1 MTQQGKPLPS
11 DRTVCWAHS
20 LLLFPGPPLKSRR
33 HRSTLLG
40 SGVEGPLANCLKKEK
55 QRCQDEGV
63 EPKGRCHHE
72 PSVKEAQICEK
83 VKPRRMKPGR
93 STVPFRELTTVEP
106 GSKLVSRP
114 DWEPE
119 PPQIPI
125 TQPASEP
132 EKTPIAQP
140 ASKAQQAPYLP
151 QNLTAQQR
159 PLAQQET
166 EAQQEPPAQQKS
178 TLHQEFRAPQE
189 SALQLSPPTQRV
201 TFSKQE
207 AASQHR
213 PEPGKESRTQQNPEL
228 REGARAQRQPEP
240 QNEPP
245 AQTEPMSQERQQQS
259 ELAAQGVKSGEES
272 LAEWR
277 FLSKRNEPP
286 EQPSTS
292 ESKTFIE
299 WVTDSG
305 TKPDVG
311 FTLDIDSPATLG
323 RMADPGKKPA
333 FKEQPGYEM
342 MSGFGGMPTPRKKIS
357 SQNPRQY
364 RYTGELSL
372 EEGRGGGAPKDGHSF
387 SQELRP
393 ARTSGELRSLSSSPD
408 TESEPPLME
417 EGAEAWRREGA
428 CRGLSSRGG
437 RRCQDPQP
445 ASDSLPCSRP
455 PPRGDRG

>member
-1 MTQQGKPLPS
+1 MTQQGKPLLS

-33 HRSTLLG
+33 QSSTLLG
-40 SGVEGPLANCLKKEK
+40 SGIEGPLAKCLKKEE

-72 PSVKEAQICEK
+72 QSVKEAQICDK
-83 VKPRRMKPGR
+83 GKPRRMKPGR

-125 TQPASEP
+125 TQPESEP
-132 EKTPIAQP
+132 EKTPTSQP
-140 ASKAQQAPYLP
+140 ASKAQQAPNIP

-166 EAQQEPPAQQKS
+166 EAQQECPAQQKS
-178 TLHQEFRAPQE
+178 ALYQEFRAPQE
-189 SALQLSPPTQRV
+189 SAPQPSPPIQRV
-201 TFSKQE
+201 PFSKQE

-213 PEPGKESRTQQNPEL
+213 LGPGEESRTQQDPEL
-228 REGARAQRQPEP
+228 RKGSRAQQQPEP

-245 AQTEPMSQERQQQS
+245 AQTELMSQERRQQS
-259 ELAAQGVKSGEES
+259 DLATQGVKSREES
-272 LAEWR
+272 LAEWQ
-277 FLSKRNEPP
+277 FLSKPNEPSK
-286 EQPSTS
+286 QPSTS
-292 ESKTFIE
+292 ESKTSLE

-323 RMADPGKKPA
+323 RMAAPGVKMA

-342 MSGFGGMPTPRKKIS
+342 MSGFGGMSTPRRKIS

-364 RYTGELSL
+364 QYTGEL
-372 EEGRGGGAPKDGHSF
+372 EGREMG
-387 SQELRP
+387 
-393 ARTSGELRSLSSSPD
+393 
-408 TESEPPLME
+408 
-417 EGAEAWRREGA
+417 
-428 CRGLSSRGG
+428 RGS
-437 RRCQDPQP
+437 
-445 ASDSLPCSRP
+445 
-455 PPRGDRG
+455 